1 MFTRSTSYLMILV
14 AACLLLGGSS
24 AVSGATIF
32 LSPDS
37 VRLVNPI
44 GDTVQLELRVDAAT
58 QDLKLFTVRIQL
70 TPGKI
75 DTLGITEGPLFPA
88 QGQTVFNKRLENND
102 SVLVI
107 EGLILGYLKSADGPG
122 VLAYINIK
130 VLDTGRIPMP
140 IISHETRDVNNV
152 PFASTAIG
160 SILFLNYPPTPFN
173 LLLPVSNGAV
183 SGIGCGTD
191 STTLTWQHSRSVYSG
206 EPVRYT
212 LQYTKDP
219 TWAPVNIT
227 TVSALTDTTR
237 RIQILPG
244 GKYYWRVM
252 SEGTVN
258 LFQRLSTPY
267 PDSFY
272 LSFPDADGDTK
283 ADACDNC
290 PSISNITQ
298 TDTDSD
304 GKGNPCDNCPTVA
317 NANQLDTDADGVGDV
332 CDNCKFIGNSN
343 QADADAD
350 GVGDLCDNC
359 TTASNSTQSNSD
371 GDLQGDACDN
381 CPLVANSDQADP
393 DNDGLGSVCDNCPTV
408 FNPTQ
413 FDSDGDNIG
422 DVCDGCCQGTTGN
435 VNMAGEVD
443 LSDLSL
449 LIAYLTVS
457 PRPTLPCTEEANVNA
472 MENVDLS
479 DLSLLIAY
487 LTVQPRPTLPNC
499 P

>member
-1 MFTRSTSYLMILV
+1 MLTRSTSCLTLLL
-14 AACLLLGGSS
+14 AAFLLLGGSS

-37 VRLVNPI
+37 VRLINPI

-58 QDLKLFTVRIQL
+58 QDIKLFTVRIQL

-122 VLAYINIK
+122 VLAYINLKI
-130 VLDTGRIPMP
+130 LDTGRVEVP
-140 IISHETRDVNNV
+140 IISHETRDVDNV

-183 SGIGCGTD
+183 SGVGCGND
-191 STTLTWQHSRSVYSG
+191 SATLVWQRSRSVYSG
-206 EPVRYT
+206 ESVRYT

-219 TWAPVNIT
+219 TWTPVNVT
-227 TVSALTDTTR
+227 TLSALTDTTH
-237 RIQILPG
+237 RIQLLPI
-244 GKYYWRVM
+244 GKYYWRVLA
-252 SEGTVN
+252 EGMVT
-258 LFQRLSTPY
+258 LFQRQSSPY

-272 LSFPDADGDTK
+272 LGYPDADGDLV

-290 PSISNITQ
+290 PSVSNATQ

-304 GKGNPCDNCPTVA
+304 GKGNVCDNCPTVA
-317 NANQLDTDADGVGDV
+317 NANQLDTDLDGVGNA
-332 CDNCKFIGNSN
+332 CDNCVTIGNSN

-350 GVGDLCDNC
+350 AVGDLCDNC
-359 TTASNSTQSNSD
+359 PTVFNTSQVNAD

-381 CPLVANSDQADP
+381 CPQVPNSDQVDP
-393 DNDGLGSVCDNCPTV
+393 DNDGLGSVCDNCPNH

-413 FDSDGDNIG
+413 FDADQDGVG
-422 DVCDGCCQGTTGN
+422 DVCDGCCQGTTGDI
-435 VNMAGEVD
+435 NMAGAIDLSDLSLLIAYLTISPRPTLPCPEEANVNAIGTTD

-449 LIAYLTVS
+449 LIAYLTVL
-457 PRPTLPCTEEANVNA
+457 PRPT
-472 MENVDLS
+472 
-479 DLSLLIAY
+479 I
-487 LTVQPRPTLPNC
+487 PNC